1 MIDRKKIGLN
11 RIVCPGLGLE
21 DFIKL
26 ASDLGLAKIEL
37 RNDLP
42 RAGIIDDCTPEE
54 VKDYSKKY
62 GIKIISINALQK
74 FNLHSLLPEVTEQLK
89 ELIAF
94 SVSIGCR
101 AVVLCP
107 NNDPD
112 DKRSDPRR
120 YEETAAALKAFA
132 PLFEESG
139 LWGYVE
145 PLGFKESSLRSLL
158 TAKKAI
164 QESGCPSYKIVHDT
178 FHHHIGPDNLE
189 TLKNDYDVS
198 YTGLVHISGVE
209 RDLPAGRF
217 KDEHRILVGHGDRLG
232 SLEQVRLLLKLGYEG
247 DISFEPFAEEAQN
260 LGLEDLKIAVS
271 ESIEYILSE

>member
-1 MIDRKKIGLN
+1 MINRKKIGLN

-21 DFIKL
+21 DFIRL
-26 ASDLGLAKIEL
+26 ASDLGLVKIEL

-42 RAGIIDDCTPEE
+42 RAGIIDGCTPEE

-74 FNLHSLLPEVTEQLK
+74 FNVRALLPEVTEQLK
-89 ELIAF
+89 ELIAL
-94 SVSIGCR
+94 SVSIGCL

-107 NNDPD
+107 NNDPG
-112 DKRSDPRR
+112 DKRSDAQK
-120 YEETAAALKAFA
+120 YEETMAALKAFA

-145 PLGFKESSLRSLL
+145 PLGFKESSLRSLV
-158 TAKKAI
+158 TAEKAI

-178 FHHHIGPDNLE
+178 FHHYIGPDSLE

-217 KDEHRILVGHGDRLG
+217 KDEHRILIGLRDRLG
-232 SLEQVRLLLKLGYEG
+232 SLEQVRLLLKLGYKG
-247 DISFEPFAEEAQN
+247 DISFEPFAEEVQN
-260 LGLEDLKIAVS
+260 LGLEDSKIAVS